1 MMKPYTLN
9 PGQTAVRTLIY
20 RNQKYD
26 QEIDEWFL
34 LQLGID
40 METQRRTPPKNVWIC
55 FRHVAFYF
63 VFNLCFWA
71 ARQWA
76 LWLAVE
82 CVGSPVHDLSSMSCL
97 WGEQPI
103 EVAVLYTLHLVIA
116 MVLFAHWIADLV
128 ALRHVSRQVA
138 SLQKVTLWCSESRSE
153 SWCYAIVMFC
163 AWVAFGIWLWV
174 TVVQMEEAAAG
185 ASNELVST

>member
-1 MMKPYTLN
+1 
-9 PGQTAVRTLIY
+9 
-20 RNQKYD
+20 
-26 QEIDEWFL
+26 
-34 LQLGID
+34 